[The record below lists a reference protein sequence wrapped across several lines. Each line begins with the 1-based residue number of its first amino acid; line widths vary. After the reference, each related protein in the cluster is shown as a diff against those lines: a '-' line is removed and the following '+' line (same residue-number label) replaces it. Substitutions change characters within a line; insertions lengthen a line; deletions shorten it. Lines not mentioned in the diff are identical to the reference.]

1 MRLFLNGLA
10 ASAGAGLTYLRNVIP
25 EISTRSEV
33 RTTVA
38 LDPTLRREFEKF
50 PNISFVNL
58 PSPRGAIQRFWREQT
73 HLGRIIKENGA
84 DVLISTGNFALRNS
98 PVPQILLSGNSLYT
112 SNDFFVDLRCRRDYR
127 LLADTYLKA
136 FFARR
141 SLAWADSTVAPT
153 EAFAKEL
160 AEWTGT
166 RVSAIHHGFD
176 HERFFK
182 APGPLPTRIQAEL
195 DTSEQAIR
203 LLFVSHYNYYRNF
216 ETLFRA
222 LPIIQKKLGF
232 RQVKLFL
239 TCKLTSKENPGAYQ
253 AETAASLVRKL
264 NIADSVVELG
274 TVPYEL
280 LHHVYRSCHIYVTAA
295 YAESFA
301 HPLVEAMASG
311 LPVVASCL
319 LVHQEVCGDAALY
332 FDRFSSEQLAAQVQ
346 HIASSRDL
354 ANGLSAHGL
363 ARSKDFSW
371 SAHVEQ
377 MLALARSLVDSSK
390 KTRELAL

>member
-25 EISTRSEV
+25 EISKRREV

-38 LDPTLRREFEKF
+38 LDSTLQREFEKV

-58 PSPRGAIQRFWREQT
+58 PSPKGAIQRFWREQT
-73 HLGRIIKENGA
+73 HLGRIIEENGA
-84 DVLISTGNFALRNS
+84 DVLISAGNFAVRKS

-112 SNDFFVDLRCRRDYR
+112 SNDFVADLRCRRDYR
-127 LLADTYLKA
+127 LLADTYLKGV
-136 FFARR
+136 FAKR
-141 SLAWADSTVAPT
+141 SVAWADSTVAPT

-160 AEWTGT
+160 AAWTGSE
-166 RVSAIHHGFD
+166 VSAIHHGFD
-176 HERFFK
+176 HERFFRD
-182 APGPLPTRIQAEL
+182 PGPLPTPIQAKL
-195 DTSEQAIR
+195 DASEQAIR

-222 LPIIQKKLGF
+222 LPVIQKKLGS
-232 RQVKLFL
+232 RPVKLFL
-239 TCKLTSKENPGAYQ
+239 TCKLTSRENPGAYQ
-253 AETAASLVRKL
+253 AEAAASLARKL

-280 LHHVYRSCHIYVTAA
+280 LHHVYRSCHMYVTAA

-311 LPVVASCL
+311 LPVVASGL

-332 FDRFSSEQLAAQVQ
+332 FDRFSSPELAAQVQ
-346 HIASSRDL
+346 RIASSRDL
-354 ANGLSAHGL
+354 ANGLSMRGL

-377 MLALARSLVDSSK
+377 MLALAHSLLDSSK
-390 KTRELAL
+390 KTSKLAL